1 MISFEHKEQGV
12 QLQTRNGAAS
22 KHANTIET
30 TEIGQAGH
38 TAHAKDRLLTC
49 WCP

>member
-1 MISFEHKEQGV
+1 MVSFEHKEQGL
-12 QLQTRNGAAS
+12 QLQTENGAAR
-22 KHANTIET
+22 KPGKTIET

-38 TAHAKDRLLTC
+38 TAHAKYRLLIC